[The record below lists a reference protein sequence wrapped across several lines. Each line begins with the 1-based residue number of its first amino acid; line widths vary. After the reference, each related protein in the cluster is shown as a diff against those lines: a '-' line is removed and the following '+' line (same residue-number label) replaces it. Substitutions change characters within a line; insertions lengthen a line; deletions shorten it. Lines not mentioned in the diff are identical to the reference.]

1 MCCSVAEDYNRSAA
15 FTILNGI
22 STKSA
27 PLERSF
33 SLKGDD
39 NTNKGCFGRK
49 NYSGNLEILQ
59 GIGKPEKFSGKYTD
73 IFRTLSNNLFRSI
86 NSRLDIA
93 CYKTVCVLRNNCIL
107 CNLTLVKQFNFP

>member
-49 NYSGNLEILQ
+49 KL
-59 GIGKPEKFSGKYTD
+59 
-73 IFRTLSNNLFRSI
+73 LFRESG
-86 NSRLDIA
+86 DFA
-93 CYKTVCVLRNNCIL
+93 RNREA
-107 CNLTLVKQFNFP
+107 